1 LSYFVK
7 SELNTINDNKEQ
19 VDKIKNSLSDR
30 VNVLLA
36 NMYNLSISDADGKWR
51 AQLAKELESRV
62 KKRFDELQNPS
73 NCEQTKKILCD
84 LNKACGFGC
93 QVHHVMYCFITA
105 FFTNRMMILESDNW
119 RYNPLGFSA
128 YFKPMSEK
136 CTTTKESAVGWGEHN
151 DESRAIR
158 MPIID
163 VIANKPHFLP
173 LSVPNEYLDD
183 LRRFHGDPFIWWAGQ
198 VLQYLM
204 RFNQDFEAQIN
215 DVRRKIG
222 FKAPCV
228 GVHVRR
234 TDKVGTEAAFHAIDE
249 YMPHVDE
256 YFRVQDLIND
266 KQTKR
271 VVYLAT
277 DDVQVIKDAK
287 ER

>member
-1 LSYFVK
+1 
-7 SELNTINDNKEQ
+7 
-19 VDKIKNSLSDR
+19 
-30 VNVLLA
+30 
-36 NMYNLSISDADGKWR
+36 
-51 AQLAKELESRV
+51 
-62 KKRFDELQNPS
+62 
-73 NCEQTKKILCD
+73 
-84 LNKACGFGC
+84 
-93 QVHHVMYCFITA
+93 
-105 FFTNRMMILESDNW
+105 
-119 RYNPLGFSA
+119 
-128 YFKPMSEK
+128 
-136 CTTTKESAVGWGEHN
+136 
-151 DESRAIR
+151 
-158 MPIID
+158 

>member
-1 LSYFVK
+1 VK
-7 SELNTINDNKEQ
+7 SQLNTIKENKEQ
-19 VDKIKNSLSDR
+19 VDNIKDSLSDR
-30 VNVLLA
+30 VNILLA
-36 NMYNLSISDADGKWR
+36 NMYNLSISDMDGKWR
-51 AQLAKELESRV
+51 AQLAKELEIKV
-62 KKRFDELQNPS
+62 KKRFDELQNPN
-73 NCEQTKKILCD
+73 NCDQAKKILCD

-105 FFTNRMMILESDNW
+105 FFTNRLMVLESNNW
-119 RYNPLGFSA
+119 RYNPQGFSA
-128 YFKPMSEK
+128 YFKPLSEK
-136 CTTTKESAVGWGEHN
+136 CTATKESAVGWGEHN
-151 DESRAIR
+151 EESRVIR

-163 VIANKPHFLP
+163 VIADKPNFLP
-173 LSVPNEYLDD
+173 LSVPKQYLDD

-204 RFNQDFEAQIN
+204 RFNKDFETQIS

-222 FKAPCV
+222 FNTPCV

-234 TDKVGTEAAFHAIDE
+234 TDKVGTEAAFHGIDE
-249 YMPHVDE
+249 YMPHVE
-256 YFRVQDLIND
+256 EFFRLQDLINE
-266 KQTKR
+266 KQLKR